1 MLARA
6 HVVRVS
12 RPLCTIPPF
21 FWKAVS
27 LITLCREGPFWPE
40 GRHRARAV
48 HDPRS
53 IEGAYHAVT
62 ARHVYAL
69 AEDLYLSSGLVRPE
83 PGQIFRIQVRSGQV
97 AAASAHVRLFTLA
110 RRLVA
115 TTRPHLEG
123 CVGALPV
130 VNKFNFDS
138 FCSH

>member
-1 MLARA
+1 MHWQRTPVLARRHTA
-6 HVVRVS
+6 
-12 RPLCTIPPF
+12 T
-21 FWKAVS
+21 
-27 LITLCREGPFWPE
+27 GPT
-40 GRHRARAV
+40 GAV

-62 ARHVYAL
+62 ARHVHAL

-83 PGQIFRIQVRSGQV
+83 PGPIFRMYT

-123 CVGALPV
+123 CVHRGTA
-130 VNKFNFDS
+130 S
-138 FCSH
+138 GQ